1 MSSAEKK
8 YSNRIYIWLLIGAAV
23 LVLFDQLI
31 KHLAVIYLKG
41 SPSFVLIPGVLELQ
55 YLENAGAAW
64 GILQGKQFI
73 FTIITVVFMIF
84 AIIFIVKLPKTRKF
98 LPLLIALIVLCSGA
112 LGNFYDRLVHKYVV
126 DFIYFSIIDFPI
138 FNVADI
144 YVTLS
149 VIAIIIMVLF
159 RYKDND
165 FDFLKKK
172 KAEENA

>member
-8 YSNRIYIWLLIGAAV
+8 YSNKIYIWLLIGAAV
-23 LVLFDQLI
+23 LVCFDQFI
-31 KHLAVIYLKG
+31 KYLAVIYLKG
-41 SPSFVLIPGVLELQ
+41 SPSLVLIPGVLELQ

-64 GILQGKQFI
+64 GMLQGKQFI
-73 FTIITVVFMIF
+73 FTIITVLFMIF
-84 AIIFIVKLPKTRKF
+84 AVIFVIKLPKTRKF
-98 LPLLIALIVLCSGA
+98 LPLLIALVVLCSGA
-112 LGNFYDRLVHKYVV
+112 IGNFCDRLVNKYVV

-159 RYKDND
+159 KYKDND

-172 KAEENA
+172 KDKADA